1 MQCLT
6 GWELKKKEAFQLHL
20 QHFSLTMKDIALIF
34 WILLDIRTSQKIL
47 IAVSYTHLDVYKR
60 QQVTVGDVAKLQC
73 KNKNI
78 TNRLKSMKLLE
89 DTTKGKK
96 RYIVSIMKIIEMAD
110 QTFQNVDIQNIGETE
125 CVVEFKTPKKDD
137 GPMAIIK
144 TTIICLILFFGV
156 GFSIMSFNNDV
167 SIDDMFS
174 KISKQF
180 TGDKEQGRKILE
192 YCYSIG
198 LGVGIIIFYNHF
210 GPKKLTKDPTPIE
223 VEMRKYERD
232 INQTLIDGHNRD
244 CLSLIHI

>member
-1 MQCLT
+1 MSDTLYIKMDQAVEIT
-6 GWELKKKEAFQLHL
+6 KK
-20 QHFSLTMKDIALIF
+20 
-34 WILLDIRTSQKIL
+34 
-47 IAVSYTHLDVYKR
+47 
-60 QQVTVGDVAKLQC
+60 QVTVGDVAKLQY

-144 TTIICLILFFGV
+144 TTIICLIL
-156 GFSIMSFNNDV
+156 
-167 SIDDMFS
+167 
-174 KISKQF
+174 KLSKQF

-244 CLSLIHI
+244 DGKVDVK

>member
-1 MQCLT
+1 MSDTLYIKMDQAVEIT
-6 GWELKKKEAFQLHL
+6 KK
-20 QHFSLTMKDIALIF
+20 
-34 WILLDIRTSQKIL
+34 
-47 IAVSYTHLDVYKR
+47 
-60 QQVTVGDVAKLQC
+60 QVTVGDVAKLQC

-137 GPMAIIK
+137 GPMSIIK
-144 TTIICLILFFGV
+144 TAIICLILFFGV

-198 LGVGIIIFYNHF
+198 LGVG
-210 GPKKLTKDPTPIE
+210 PKKLTKDPTPIE

-244 CLSLIHI
+244 DGKVDVK

>member
-1 MQCLT
+1 MSDTLYIKLDQCV
-6 GWELKKKEAFQLHL
+6 E
-20 QHFSLTMKDIALIF
+20 
-34 WILLDIRTSQKIL
+34 
-47 IAVSYTHLDVYKR
+47 VTHEDV
-60 QQVTVGDVAKLQC
+60 TIGDVAKLEC
-73 KNKNI
+73 KNMSVV
-78 TNRLKSMKLLE
+78 NRLKPIKLLT
-89 DTTKGKK
+89 DHSNGKK
-96 RYIVSIMKIIEMAD
+96 RYIVSIMEIFEIVDETFENVDVQSVGETDCIIE
-110 QTFQNVDIQNIGETE
+110 
-125 CVVEFKTPKKDD
+125 FKKAYAGKKYLE
-137 GPMAIIK
+137 IIK
-144 TTIICLILFFGV
+144 VILICVLLFFGA

-244 CLSLIHI
+244 DGKVDVK

>member
-1 MQCLT
+1 MNVR
-6 GWELKKKEAFQLHL
+6 
-20 QHFSLTMKDIALIF
+20 DI
-34 WILLDIRTSQKIL
+34 
-47 IAVSYTHLDVYKR
+47 
-60 QQVTVGDVAKLQC
+60 QQSE
-73 KNKNI
+73 
-78 TNRLKSMKLLE
+78 KS
-89 DTTKGKK
+89 G
-96 RYIVSIMKIIEMAD
+96 YIVSIMKIIEMAD
-110 QTFQNVDIQNIGETE
+110 QTFQNVDKAKKYRGKQKCKILNLDTHQ
-125 CVVEFKTPKKDD
+125 KDD
-137 GPMAIIK
+137 GTMSIIK
-144 TTIICLILFFGV
+144 TAIICLILFFGV

-244 CLSLIHI
+244 DGKVDVK

>member
-1 MQCLT
+1 MSDTFYIKMDQAVEIT
-6 GWELKKKEAFQLHL
+6 KK
-20 QHFSLTMKDIALIF
+20 
-34 WILLDIRTSQKIL
+34 
-47 IAVSYTHLDVYKR
+47 
-60 QQVTVGDVAKLQC
+60 QVTVGDVAKLQC

-137 GPMAIIK
+137 GPMSIIK
-144 TTIICLILFFGV
+144 TAIICLILFFGV

-244 CLSLIHI
+244 DGKVDVK

>member
-1 MQCLT
+1 MQKQKYNKQAKINEIV
-6 GWELKKKEAFQLHL
+6 GGYNKRKKAIYSFNNENYRNGR
-20 QHFSLTMKDIALIF
+20 SNISEC
-34 WILLDIRTSQKIL
+34 R
-47 IAVSYTHLDVYKR
+47 YTKYR
-60 QQVTVGDVAKLQC
+60 G
-73 KNKNI
+73 
-78 TNRLKSMKLLE
+78 
-89 DTTKGKK
+89 
-96 RYIVSIMKIIEMAD
+96 
-110 QTFQNVDIQNIGETE
+110 TE
-125 CVVEFKTPKKDD
+125 CVVEFKTPKKDG

-244 CLSLIHI
+244 DGKVDVK

>member
-1 MQCLT
+1 MSDTLYIKMDQAVEIT
-6 GWELKKKEAFQLHL
+6 KK
-20 QHFSLTMKDIALIF
+20 
-34 WILLDIRTSQKIL
+34 
-47 IAVSYTHLDVYKR
+47 
-60 QQVTVGDVAKLQC
+60 QVTVGDVAKLQC

-110 QTFQNVDIQNIGETE
+110 QTFQN
-125 CVVEFKTPKKDD
+125 VEFKTPKKDD

-244 CLSLIHI
+244 DGKVDVK